1 MSETNTDEVV
11 AALRTT
17 LLENQRLRTENGR
30 LAAGAARAAEPAA
43 IVGMGCRFPGG
54 ADTPEELYRLVAEG
68 VDALGGFPD
77 DRGWEAAG
85 FTAGARTAGDG
96 DGDGG
101 DAGGDGYA
109 PVGGFVHGATAFD
122 PAFFGISPREALAMD
137 PQQRLLLETSWEAIE
152 RAGIDP
158 TSLRGSATGVFAGA
172 SSSGYAAGLLG
183 TEEGTEG
190 YLLTGSSGSV
200 ISGRVAYALGLEGPA
215 VTVDTACSSSLVAL
229 HLAARALRDD
239 ECTLALAAGVTVMVT
254 PGAFAEFARQRG
266 LAGDGRC
273 KSFAAAADG
282 TGWGEGA
289 GVLVLER
296 LSDAQRNGHR
306 VLAVLRGS
314 AVNQDGASNGLT
326 APSGPAQ
333 RRVIRQA
340 LADAGLAAHQ
350 VDLLEAHGTGTTL
363 GDPIEAQAL
372 LATYGRGREADRPL
386 WLGSVKS
393 NIGHTQAA
401 SGMAGVIKAVQA
413 MRHGV
418 LPRTL
423 HVDAPSPMVDW
434 SSGAVELLTEARP
447 WPRTGQPRRAA
458 VSAFGVSGTNAHI
471 ILEQAPEQ
479 TPAEQEAA
487 AEPTPPTVASAVL
500 PWPVSGRTPAA
511 LRGQARK
518 LAAHL
523 AAHPGDRPLDVGR
536 ALATTRAHFE
546 RRAVVLAADR
556 EGAIRGLTALESGAS
571 APELVTGQA
580 VRGGRTAFLFT
591 GQGGRWAAAGRELYA
606 ALPAFADAYDAVC
619 AHLDPLLDLP
629 LREVAFAEPGSS
641 RAVLLERTGWAQPA
655 LFAVETALLRL
666 LEHWGVVPDFV
677 FGHSVGELA
686 AAHAAGVLTL
696 EDACTLV
703 SARGRLMDALPPGG
717 TMVAVRAGEEEA
729 AALMA
734 GHPHGGAVAVAAV
747 NGPAA
752 TVLSG
757 PRDALREVVAAFE
770 AREVKTKWLPSGHAF
785 HSALLD
791 PALDDFRRV
800 AEGIAFRPPRIP
812 LVSDLT
818 GRPVD
823 ADEVCTAQY
832 WVRQARHTVRFADG
846 VRWLHGADTATF
858 LELGPGGVLTALTRE
873 SLAAVAATGAPAPA
887 AVAALR
893 PGRPEQDCLLAAVA
907 ELHVRG
913 TDIDWAA
920 VYRPW
925 GGRRAELPTYAFQHQ
940 RYWPQPPGAPAPHHA
955 AAPQGV
961 EPVTET
967 AGAELRGR
975 IAAAPA
981 ALREQLLRQ
990 AVLEHAAAVL
1000 RYADDGEL
1008 DGERDFLELGF
1019 DSLTALELRDRLACL
1034 LDLELSGTLLFDHPT
1049 VASLTGHLAGLLE
1062 ARQGTAGASAPVS
1075 PVSAAPA
1082 PQGLLGT
1089 LFTAARRAGRPDQ
1102 YTRLLLELASFRPT
1116 FTDPAE
1122 LVRSTGAIRLASG
1135 GDGPPLVCCC
1145 TMSPLAGAQEY
1156 ARLAAHFRGKRDVYA
1171 LPHPGF
1177 GPDELLPAD
1186 RETLVRAQAKA
1197 VLEAVGER
1205 EFVLAGHSGGAMVA
1219 NSLAR
1224 HLEAAGRAPLG
1235 QALLDVYPSD
1245 SEVMAAWIPQLM
1257 DGMTERTTAYTP
1269 MDDFRVTAWA
1279 AYIPLFADWRP
1290 EPTACP
1296 TLLLRATE
1304 PLCEWTG
1311 PGDWRAGWDFPHTAV
1326 DCPGGHFTMIGEH
1339 AATAA
1344 GHLDAWL
1351 TGLPGTAPRPAP
1363 PGPRPVPV
1371 PA

>member
-17 LLENQRLRTENGR
+17 LLDNQRLRTENGR
-30 LAAGAARAAEPAA
+30 LAAGAARAAEPIA

-54 ADTPEELYRLVAEG
+54 ADTPDELYRLVAEG

-85 FTAGARTAGDG
+85 FTAGARAQADT
-96 DGDGG
+96 DGG
-101 DAGGDGYA
+101 TDGAAADGYA
-109 PVGGFVHGATAFD
+109 PVGGFVHTATGFD

-137 PQQRLLLETSWEAIE
+137 PQQRLLLETAWEAVE

-158 TSLRGSATGVFAGA
+158 ASLRGSATGVFAGA

-183 TEEGTEG
+183 SEEGTEG

-229 HLAARALRDD
+229 HLAARALRAD

-296 LSDAQRNGHR
+296 LSDARRNGHP

-372 LATYGRGREADRPL
+372 LAAYGRGRDADRPL

-434 SSGAVELLTEARP
+434 SSGGVELLTQARP
-447 WPRTGQPRRAA
+447 WPETGQPRRAA
-458 VSAFGVSGTNAHI
+458 VSAFGVSGTNAHV
-471 ILEQAPEQ
+471 ILEQAPAEEA
-479 TPAEQEAA
+479 PAEGAAEEPAA
-487 AEPTPPTVASAVL
+487 APAVL

-536 ALATTRAHFE
+536 ALATTRTHFE
-546 RRAVVLAADR
+546 RRAVVLAA
-556 EGAIRGLTALESGAS
+556 GAEDAVRGLTALENGAT
-571 APELVTGQA
+571 AAELVTGQA
-580 VRGGRTAFLFT
+580 VRGARTAFLFT
-591 GQGGRWAAAGRELYA
+591 GQGGSWAAAGRELYA
-606 ALPAFADAYDAVC
+606 ALPAFAEAYDAVC

-629 LREVAFAEPGSS
+629 LREVAFAEPGSP
-641 RAVLLERTGWAQPA
+641 RAALLERTGWAQPA

-703 SARGRLMDALPPGG
+703 AARGRLMDALPPGG
-717 TMVAVRAGEEEA
+717 TMAAVRAGEEEA
-729 AALMA
+729 AALLA

-747 NGPAA
+747 NGPAS

-757 PRDALREVVAAFE
+757 PADALREVVAAFE
-770 AREVKTKWLPSGHAF
+770 ARGVKAKWLPSGHAF

-791 PALDDFRRV
+791 PALEDFRGV
-800 AEGIAFRPPRIP
+800 AERIGFRAPRIP

-823 ADEVCTAQY
+823 ADEVRTADY
-832 WVRQARHTVRFADG
+832 WVRQARHTVRFDDG
-846 VRWLHGADTATF
+846 VRWLHGAGTTAF
-858 LELGPGGVLTALTRE
+858 LELGPGGVLTALARE
-873 SLAAVAATGAPAPA
+873 SLTAVADTAAPAPA

-893 PGRPEQDCLLAAVA
+893 PGRPEQECLLAAVA

-913 TDIDWAA
+913 TDVDWAA

-940 RYWPQPPGAPAPHHA
+940 RYWPQPPGAPAPQPA
-955 AAPQGV
+955 AAAGAEPQDDRPAA
-961 EPVTET
+961 EA

-975 IAAAPA
+975 LAAAPA

-1019 DSLTALELRDRLACL
+1019 DSLTALELRDRLARL
-1034 LDLELSGTLLFDHPT
+1034 LDLELSGTLLFDHPG
-1049 VASLTGHLAGLLE
+1049 VPSLTRHLAGLLD
-1062 ARQGTAGASAPVS
+1062 ARGHGTAETAGTGA

-1082 PQGLLGT
+1082 AQGLLGD

-1116 FTDPAE
+1116 FSDPAD
-1122 LVRSTGAIRLASG
+1122 LVRSTGAVRLASG
-1135 GDGPPLVCCC
+1135 PEGPPLVCCC

-1156 ARLAAHFRGKRDVYA
+1156 ARLAARFRGRRDVYA

-1177 GPDELLPAD
+1177 GPAELLPAD
-1186 RETLVRAQAKA
+1186 RDALVRAQAEA

-1205 EFVLAGHSGGAMVA
+1205 DFVLAGHSGGAMVA

-1296 TLLLRATE
+1296 TLLLRAAE

-1311 PGDWRAGWDFPHTAV
+1311 DGDWRAGWDFPHTAV
-1326 DCPGGHFTMIGEH
+1326 DSPGSHFTMIGEH

-1351 TGLPGTAPRPAP
+1351 AGLPGTAPAP
-1363 PGPRPVPV
+1363 VPVPVPV